1 MATKKKSAQGAGTPQ
16 GTNKNKSTTI
26 VSKIIDIVNLSDEE
40 IKQSAVKKLTDEDK
54 LADKNNRYISA
65 VHTAVLN
72 ALCEFCRQNTE
83 FAQAICQSD
92 KHFTVCL
99 TEIVK
104 GISGSISDLDL
115 YTRAVK
121 FYFST
126 ATVHFQMLIDVG
138 DGVLAEPLK
147 LAPVE
152 DSEVKTEEQTTTAP
166 TPLAIS
172 LDSLLDW

>member
-16 GTNKNKSTTI
+16 GTNTKKSTTI
-26 VSKIIDIVNLSDEE
+26 VSEIIDIVNLSDEE
-40 IKQSAVKKLTDEDK
+40 IKQSAIKKLTDEDQQI
-54 LADKNNRYISA
+54 DRSNRYISA
-65 VHTAVLN
+65 IHTAVLN
-72 ALCEFCRQNTE
+72 ALCEFCRQNAE

-92 KHFTVCL
+92 KHFTACL

-104 GISGSISDLDL
+104 GVSGSISDLDL

-126 ATVHFQMLIDVG
+126 ATIHFQMLIDVG

-147 LAPVE
+147 LVQA
-152 DSEVKTEEQTTTAP
+152 EQPNTAP
-166 TPLAIS
+166 APMTIS

>member
-16 GTNKNKSTTI
+16 GTNTKKSTTI
-26 VSKIIDIVNLSDEE
+26 VSEIIDIVNLSDEE
-40 IKQSAVKKLTDEDK
+40 IKQSAIKKLTDEDQQI
-54 LADKNNRYISA
+54 DRSNRYISA
-65 VHTAVLN
+65 IHTAVLN
-72 ALCEFCRQNTE
+72 ALCEFCRQNAE

-92 KHFTVCL
+92 KHFTACL

-104 GISGSISDLDL
+104 GVSGSISDLDL

-126 ATVHFQMLIDVG
+126 ATIHFQMLIDVG

-147 LAPVE
+147 LVQAE
-152 DSEVKTEEQTTTAP
+152 AEQTNTAP
-166 TPLAIS
+166 MTIS

>member
-1 MATKKKSAQGAGTPQ
+1 MLGKKKSAEGAGTPQ
-16 GTNKNKSTTI
+16 GTNKNNNTMI

-40 IKQSAVKKLTDEDK
+40 IKESAVKKLNDEDK
-54 LADKNNRYISA
+54 LTDNSNKYISA

-72 ALCEFCRQNTE
+72 ALCEFCKQNAE

-99 TEIVK
+99 AEIVK

-126 ATVHFQMLIDVG
+126 ATIHFQMLIDVG

-147 LAPVE
+147 LVQAEVE
-152 DSEVKTEEQTTTAP
+152 QANTAP
-166 TPLAIS
+166 APLAIS

>member
-1 MATKKKSAQGAGTPQ
+1 MSVKKKSAKGAGTPQ
-16 GTNKNKSTTI
+16 GTKANKSTTI

-40 IKQSAVKKLTDEDK
+40 IKQSAVKKLADEDK
-54 LADKNNRYISA
+54 QINNSNRYISA

-72 ALCEFCRQNTE
+72 ALCEFCKQNAE
-83 FAQAICQSD
+83 FAQAVCQSD
-92 KHFTVCL
+92 RHFNVCL
-99 TEIVK
+99 AEIVK
-104 GISGSISDLDL
+104 GVKGSISDLDL

-126 ATVHFQMLIDVG
+126 ATIHFQMLIDVG

-147 LAPVE
+147 L
-152 DSEVKTEEQTTTAP
+152 VKADEQTDEQTNTAP
-166 TPLAIS
+166 APLVIS

>member
-1 MATKKKSAQGAGTPQ
+1 MNSNKKSAKGTGTPR
-16 GTNKNKSTTI
+16 GTKENKSTTI
-26 VSKIIDIVNLSDEE
+26 ISNIIDTVNLSDEE

-54 LADKNNRYISA
+54 QTNNSNKYISA

-72 ALCEFCRQNTE
+72 ALCEFCRQNAE

-104 GISGSISDLDL
+104 GIKGSISDLDL

-126 ATVHFQMLIDVG
+126 AEIHFQMLIDVG
-138 DGVLAEPLK
+138 DGVLVESPLK
-147 LAPVE
+147 LVQPEVGQVDKQTDVAPL
-152 DSEVKTEEQTTTAP
+152 T
-166 TPLAIS
+166 IS

>member
-16 GTNKNKSTTI
+16 GTNIKISTTI
-26 VSKIIDIVNLSDEE
+26 VSEIIDIVNLSNEE
-40 IKQSAVKKLTDEDK
+40 IKQSAIKKLTNEDQQT
-54 LADKNNRYISA
+54 DRSNRYISA

-72 ALCEFCRQNTE
+72 ALCEFCRQNAE

-92 KHFTVCL
+92 KHFTACL
-99 TEIVK
+99 AEIVE
-104 GISGSISDLDL
+104 GIKGSISDFDL

-126 ATVHFQMLIDVG
+126 ATIHFQMLIDVG

-147 LAPVE
+147 LVQAE
-152 DSEVKTEEQTTTAP
+152 AEQTATAP
-166 TPLAIS
+166 APLTIS

>member
-16 GTNKNKSTTI
+16 GTNKNKTTTI
-26 VSKIIDIVNLSDEE
+26 VSEIIDIVNLSDEE
-40 IKQSAVKKLTDEDK
+40 IKQSAIKKLTDEDK
-54 LADKNNRYISA
+54 ETNNSNKYISA

-72 ALCEFCRQNTE
+72 ALCEFCRQNAE

-92 KHFTVCL
+92 KHFTACL

-104 GISGSISDLDL
+104 GITGSISDLDL

-126 ATVHFQMLIDVG
+126 ATIHFQMLIDVG

-147 LAPVE
+147 LAE
-152 DSEVKTEEQTTTAP
+152 FKTENEKAATAP
-166 TPLAIS
+166 APMTIS